1 MCGGGRGR
9 ERQTRRGMLCK
20 QPGFIVTSHVTFT
33 AGWQVFRR
41 DRKEDGAGPLTL
53 VTDGGEED
61 GKGELIC
68 GVEVGAASRGW
79 GFRCCELQIL
89 ALMLICCLLS
99 SVT

>member
-1 MCGGGRGR
+1 MYMCVEVAKGGRGR
-9 ERQTRRGMLCK
+9 PEGDAGK

-61 GKGELIC
+61 GERRANLWC
-68 GVEVGAASRGW
+68 GGW
-79 GFRCCELQIL
+79 GSFSGGGDLD
-89 ALMLICCLLS
+89 AADFKS
-99 SVT
+99 